1 MSRSFP
7 RFAPAFVALTVLVSC
22 AERPTEPMKGIAP
35 RSARLDATPS
45 APPQYIVLANGNG
58 FSADF
63 DSTVSSLGGTV
74 ETLHQGAGIAVVTGL
89 SGHAA
94 AQLSRIS
101 GIAEVQADEIVTL
114 AEPIAAANAD
124 APAISDPSASSVLN
138 PAGGLRFV
146 WQWNMR
152 AIAAPD
158 AWAAGGLGDAG
169 VTVAILD
176 TGIDYDAPDLNGLV
190 DLSRS
195 TSFITSD
202 NTLRAQFFPTRHDIS
217 DFNGH
222 GTNVASQ
229 VSSKAVVF
237 AGVTSRTTLIG
248 VKVLGRNG
256 SGPLGAILNGILWAA
271 DHGADVANMSLGGAF
286 ARPGAGRLTSLL
298 NRVFNYAKQRGML
311 IVVAAGNEGA
321 DLDHNGN
328 TVATFCDMVHVVCV
342 AAMGP
347 ATATGPVNTPSFFTN
362 FGRSAISVAAPG
374 GNADAANANPV
385 TGALPVSVWPWGPD
399 IASWVWSFC
408 SKTLIAGFTATGT
421 PVLTSCA
428 QGNRLLGFIGTSQAS
443 PHVAGLAALLVSTKG
458 RGRPEQIKH
467 FIEQSADDL
476 GQPGTDPLFGRGRI
490 NVAKALAF

>member
-1 MSRSFP
+1 MPPQPRVACAGCIPPGLFQRGSASMSRSFP

-22 AERPTEPMKGIAP
+22 ADPPTEAMRGIAP
-35 RSARLDATPS
+35 QSARLDATPS

-63 DSTVSSLGGTV
+63 DRTVSSLGGTV

-89 SGHAA
+89 SGLGA

-114 AEPIAAANAD
+114 AQPIAAANAD
-124 APAISDPSASSVLN
+124 APAISDPSASSVAN
-138 PAGGLRFV
+138 PASGLRFV

-152 AIAAPD
+152 AISAPD

-195 TSFITSD
+195 VSFIASD
-202 NTLRAQFFPTRHDIS
+202 DQVRATFFPTRNNIS

-222 GTNVASQ
+222 GTNVATQ

-248 VKVLGRNG
+248 VKVLGRSG
-256 SGPLGAILNGILWAA
+256 SGPFSAILNGVLWAA

-286 ARPGAGRLTSLL
+286 AKAGAGRLTSVI
-298 NRVFNYAKQRGML
+298 NRVFNYAKQRGTL

-328 TVATFCDMVHVVCV
+328 TAAAFCDMVHVVCV

-347 ATATGPVNTPSFFTN
+347 ATATGAVNTPSFFTN

-374 GNADAANANPV
+374 GNADAANVDPV
-385 TGALPVSVWPWGPD
+385 TGEFPKSAWPWGND
-399 IASWVWSFC
+399 IASWVWSYC
-408 SKTLIAGFTATGT
+408 SKTIIAGFTANGT
-421 PVLTSCA
+421 PIL
-428 QGNRLLGFIGTSQAS
+428 
-443 PHVAGLAALLVSTKG
+443 
-458 RGRPEQIKH
+458 
-467 FIEQSADDL
+467 
-476 GQPGTDPLFGRGRI
+476 
-490 NVAKALAF
+490 